1 MIKKLKKKNNFNY
14 KYIKINV
21 FKLTLSKYI
30 EKILISRLKNP
41 PKELRF

>member
-1 MIKKLKKKNNFNY
+1 MIKKLKKNNFNY

-30 EKILISRLKNP
+30 KKILISSLINP